1 MATLRELIIKISAN
15 SQSFQT
21 EIARASRMG
30 QDYYK
35 TMQNG
40 GRQAAVA
47 AKESQ
52 KALSELTD
60 GFASAGRAATA
71 AAAAFATGK
80 LVQIADQWNS
90 VNARL
95 KQASVSSNDF
105 TLSQTRLM
113 AISQSTGTAF
123 TDNANLFS
131 RAAASMREFGYSSD
145 EVLKITE
152 AVSTGLKLSGASTE
166 ESSSVI
172 TQFSQALAQGV
183 LRGEEFNAVNE
194 AGDRVIRALAA
205 GMGVARKDLKAMADQ
220 GQLTIDKVVPALIS
234 QLGVLQGEFSSLPPT
249 VSGSM
254 QKVTNSFM
262 AWVGGV
268 NQATGAT
275 DALSGGLDGLAGTLD
290 SLTSSAVS
298 GALSDVADNMSLVT
312 TAAGG
317 LVGIGLARYLG
328 GIVTSASSA
337 TGALISAAKS
347 EVALAVAQEKAA
359 QSSVAASR
367 AAVYRAQQ
375 ALQSAKSA
383 DVQAAQQER
392 VAAAEARVTAAQ
404 GRLTTALATGTAA
417 EKVRARTALERA
429 QAGLVAAK
437 NADAQAIAERKLAAA
452 QSALGRNIE
461 GRVSAQ
467 NNLNSVTSVGTRL
480 MSGALGLI
488 GGIPGLVML
497 GAGAWYAVYQNQE
510 QARKSAQEYAS
521 TIQEVSDRSKTMTL
535 TEASDN
541 EDKARKSL
549 KEQNRLISEQSS
561 KVKALKED
569 IAGYQYML
577 ANRGPTTSG
586 GFMINHLTSVEAA
599 TKGLASATESLAVE
613 QERLTQLQDKAQ
625 EIQRVLEGI
634 EHRRV
639 VLIRQQAAEQNAAY
653 QSLIMMNGQHTEFNR
668 LLGLGNNLLMAR
680 QGLVNVPMRM
690 PQADLTSQQA
700 NALEKSRQDLELSKL
715 KGEARE
721 RARLGYAADEL
732 GLKDEPQFKT
742 NRDLYINQGLAKWRN
757 DESNKPTRK
766 APKSEEVK
774 AAEKT
779 EDVYKRLIKQQQ
791 EQIALGS
798 QNTELAKMKYQ
809 VTQGELASLE
819 QTKKEI
825 ILQNAALIDQKN
837 IAEQLQTFREG
848 LADSNAA
855 ARDRGNIDFLGAGM
869 GDKARDRMKEM
880 ADIRTD
886 FRKQQDELQRDFNK
900 KQISEDQYKQQTEAL
915 QAALAERLAIQEDY
929 YKKTDEQQSDWRAGI
944 SDSLMNYAD
953 QASDL
958 SSMAATAT
966 SEILDATTNSISNNL
981 TNVLTG
987 AASFKDG
994 MSNIFSSLGET
1005 VIKTLIQMATQALIT
1020 KAIMASFGGGAGG
1033 LFGSLFGGASGA
1045 ASSGTAIQGAGANF
1059 SFNALGGVYD
1069 SPSLSAYSNG
1079 VYSTPQ
1085 YFAFAKGAGVFGE
1098 AGPEAIMP
1106 LTRGADGSLG
1116 VKAVGRESPAVQNA
1130 ARQQQE
1136 RQLLSTGDINVN
1148 YHLTGKPDDVMMQ
1161 TLDAHGRRLAK
1172 QIKSEL
1178 TSDVNNPQNAFGRAL
1193 YSNLQPKKPR

>member
-1 MATLRELIIKISAN
+1 MATLRELIIKVSAN

-145 EVLKITE
+145 EVIKITE
-152 AVSTGLKLSGASTE
+152 AVSTGLKLSGASSE
-166 ESSSVI
+166 EAGSVI

-194 AGDRVIRALAA
+194 SGDRVIRALAA

-275 DALSGGLDGLAGTLD
+275 DALSGGLDGLAKTLD

-317 LVGIGLARYLG
+317 LVGFGLARYLG

-383 DVQAAQQER
+383 DIQAAQQER
-392 VAAAEARVTAAQ
+392 VAAAESRVTAAH
-404 GRLTTALATGTAA
+404 GRLTTALATGTAT

-437 NADAQAIAERKLAAA
+437 NADAQAVAERKLAAA
-452 QSALGRNIE
+452 QSALSRNIA

-488 GGIPGLVML
+488 GGVPGLVML
-497 GAGAWYAVYQNQE
+497 GAGAWYAVYQSQE
-510 QARKSAQEYAS
+510 QARRSAQEYAKN
-521 TIQEVSDRSKTMTL
+521 IQEVKNNITSMSL
-535 TEASDN
+535 PESSDN
-541 EDKARKSL
+541 LDKTRKSLNEQNRLVSEQISKIKSL
-549 KEQNRLISEQSS
+549 KEEIS
-561 KVKALKED
+561 
-569 IAGYQYML
+569 GYQYIL
-577 ANRGPTTSG
+577 ANPGPTTSG
-586 GFMINHLTSVEAA
+586 GFMINHLTSIDDV
-599 TKGLASATESLAVE
+599 TKELSASTTQLSVE
-613 QERLTQLQDKAQ
+613 QERLNEMQNQSNSIQDVLVSLERRRADQLTRISTAQDQ
-625 EIQRVLEGI
+625 T
-634 EHRRV
+634 
-639 VLIRQQAAEQNAAY
+639 Y
-653 QSLIMMNGQHTEFNR
+653 QSLLMMNGEHSRFNQ
-668 LLGLGNNLLMAR
+668 LLGLGNQLLMER

-690 PQADLTSQQA
+690 PQADLTSQQT
-700 NALEKSRQDLELSKL
+700 NALEKSRRDLALSKL
-715 KGEARE
+715 KGEAKE
-721 RARLGYAADEL
+721 LARLGFAADDL
-732 GLKDEPQFKT
+732 G
-742 NRDLYINQGLAKWRN
+742 
-757 DESNKPTRK
+757 
-766 APKSEEVK
+766 
-774 AAEKT
+774 
-779 EDVYKRLIKQQQ
+779 
-791 EQIALGS
+791 
-798 QNTELAKMKYQ
+798 
-809 VTQGELASLE
+809 
-819 QTKKEI
+819 
-825 ILQNAALIDQKN
+825 
-837 IAEQLQTFREG
+837 
-848 LADSNAA
+848 
-855 ARDRGNIDFLGAGM
+855 
-869 GDKARDRMKEM
+869 
-880 ADIRTD
+880 
-886 FRKQQDELQRDFNK
+886 
-900 KQISEDQYKQQTEAL
+900 
-915 QAALAERLAIQEDY
+915 
-929 YKKTDEQQSDWRAGI
+929 
-944 SDSLMNYAD
+944 
-953 QASDL
+953 
-958 SSMAATAT
+958 
-966 SEILDATTNSISNNL
+966 
-981 TNVLTG
+981 
-987 AASFKDG
+987 
-994 MSNIFSSLGET
+994 
-1005 VIKTLIQMATQALIT
+1005 
-1020 KAIMASFGGGAGG
+1020 
-1033 LFGSLFGGASGA
+1033 
-1045 ASSGTAIQGAGANF
+1045 
-1059 SFNALGGVYD
+1059 
-1069 SPSLSAYSNG
+1069 
-1079 VYSTPQ
+1079 
-1085 YFAFAKGAGVFGE
+1085 
-1098 AGPEAIMP
+1098 
-1106 LTRGADGSLG
+1106 
-1116 VKAVGRESPAVQNA
+1116 
-1130 ARQQQE
+1130 
-1136 RQLLSTGDINVN
+1136 
-1148 YHLTGKPDDVMMQ
+1148 
-1161 TLDAHGRRLAK
+1161 
-1172 QIKSEL
+1172 L
-1178 TSDVNNPQNAFGRAL
+1178 TSDPQH
-1193 YSNLQPKKPR
+1193 